1 MVRFTHLTASS
12 TPMLTFGGRRIQ
24 PAVREP
30 RRRPNG
36 DILHAQCDD
45 LPKIQ
50 MSQTLRTAQGKTRW
64 TAVALV
70 QQPST
75 CDLTSAHAARDDK
88 SVIPRH
94 MDISKASHRNDASSN
109 ATNRSY
115 TRKLFVI
122 PNSLTHV
129 ESVYIHMHVYIYT

>member
-1 MVRFTHLTASS
+1 
-12 TPMLTFGGRRIQ
+12 
-24 PAVREP
+24 
-30 RRRPNG
+30 
-36 DILHAQCDD
+36 
-45 LPKIQ
+45 
-50 MSQTLRTAQGKTRW
+50 MSQTLRTAQGKTWW

-88 SVIPRH
+88 SVIPSH

-129 ESVYIHMHVYIYT
+129 ESVYIHMHVYIYTHRQRDVHMYACSAETL